1 MLIYCS
7 IEDPSSFQNYVR
19 MEQLIFE
26 ELLHAVAPLIE
37 KRDTVMRQ
45 AIPVRNRLS
54 VTLRYLATGNSFQ
67 DLSYSARIAP
77 NTLSQLIPE
86 TLRAII
92 EVLQDKVFNCPSN
105 PVEWQV
111 LAEKFN
117 TLWQFPHCIGALD
130 GKHINFRPPRKVG
143 SIYRNYKGKD
153 SIILL
158 ALVDAEYNF
167 IFVDI
172 GKNGRMHDASVF
184 RESSLAAQLQSGTL
198 NFPLPSFLPGYNINI
213 PYVIVA
219 DDAFPLKTNIMKPYP
234 GRALTKERR
243 IFNYRLSRARRM
255 VENAFGIM
263 SNRFRILL
271 TTIPLSVEKVE
282 LITYTCCILH
292 NFLLKKKA
300 HSYIHSELRSNNTD
314 RIQSSL
320 NSVSCQH
327 GNHCTNSAA
336 TIRDHFCTYF
346 NTVGAISWQD
356 IYI

>member
-1 MLIYCS
+1 
-7 IEDPSSFQNYVR
+7 
-19 MEQLIFE
+19 MEQLVLE

-37 KRDTVMRQ
+37 KKDTVMRQ
-45 AIPVRNRLS
+45 AIPVRDRLS

-67 DLSYSARIAP
+67 DLSYSVRIAP

-86 TLRAII
+86 TLRAIV
-92 EVLQDKVFNCPSN
+92 EVFENRVFNCPSN
-105 PVEWQV
+105 PIEWQI

-117 TLWQFPHCIGALD
+117 ILWQFPHCIGSLD
-130 GKHINFRPPRKVG
+130 GKHINFRPPRKAG

-172 GKNGRMHDASVF
+172 GRNGRMHDASVF
-184 RESSLAAQLQSGTL
+184 RESPLAAQLHSGAL
-198 NFPLPSFLPGYNINI
+198 NFPLPSFLTGYDINM

-234 GRALTKERR
+234 GRDLTNEKK
-243 IFNYRLSRARRM
+243 IFNYRLSRARRT

-263 SNRFRILL
+263 ANRFRILL
-271 TTIPLSVEKVE
+271 NTIPLSVEKVE

-300 HSYIHSELRSNNTD
+300 HSYIPSELRNNTYD
-314 RIQSSL
+314 KIQSNL
-320 NSVSCQH
+320 NSVSYQH
-327 GNHCTNSAA
+327 GNRCTDKAA

-356 IYI
+356 I